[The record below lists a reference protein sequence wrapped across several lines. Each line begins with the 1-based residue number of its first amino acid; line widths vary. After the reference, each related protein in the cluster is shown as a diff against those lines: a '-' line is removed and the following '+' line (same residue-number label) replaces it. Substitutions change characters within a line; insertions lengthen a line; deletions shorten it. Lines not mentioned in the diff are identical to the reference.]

1 MSYNFNTID
10 GLFQPNYKVYKPSI
24 EILESNSLD
33 LEPKMATYNFQD
45 INRIKSIIS
54 NTPQEEL
61 IVNIDTISH
70 DSNENQTVSN
80 KSQNSEQKWVNPYN
94 SQNSK
99 NKWIADMVAAYRNIK
114 LNDNAIKNL
123 IAKNALESG
132 WGRYAQGDFNFGN
145 ITVDSS
151 WKGRIVKGKD
161 TDGKGNP
168 IDQNFRA
175 YNNLNEYVDDEVNFL
190 KQNYDFNQ
198 NDDFDTFIKKLT
210 GNNSSRKKYAVV
222 KDYADRVRRVYNSIQ
237 WKK

>member
-1 MSYNFNTID
+1 MSYNFTTID

-24 EILESNSLD
+24 EILESNSSD
-33 LEPKMATYNFQD
+33 LEPIMATYNFQD
-45 INRIKSIIS
+45 INRVKSIIS

-61 IVNIDTISH
+61 IVDTDTILHDSDENQT
-70 DSNENQTVSN
+70 DSNE
-80 KSQNSEQKWVNPYN
+80 SQNSEQKWVNPYN
-94 SQNSK
+94 SQNSRD
-99 NKWIADMVAAYRNIK
+99 KWIADMIAAYRNIK

-175 YNNLNEYVDDEVNFL
+175 YNNLVEYVDDEVKFL
-190 KQNYDFNQ
+190 KRDYDFNQ

-210 GNNSSRKKYAVV
+210 GNNSSGKKYAVV
-222 KDYADRVRRVYNSIQ
+222 KDYADRVRRVYNSMR
-237 WKK
+237 WKE